1 MKRILFC
8 LLSVAVLGLAQEPGT
23 PQKAVETKSGDPVSP
38 FKWNEDPLDT
48 PRFPHKAYFRKRFE
62 VPSNQIEL
70 RPPAKIEDYVQG
82 GKLEFSLKNYLDL
95 VVGNNTDIEIQR
107 VVVETQ
113 KNAITRA
120 FAPFDP
126 AFFGSFTNQRT
137 KTPTT
142 NSLQGAN
149 TLNQLSQPSQFTLT
163 HTLDTGL
170 QYTTG
175 ITTSKLSTNDSFQL
189 FNPAYTT
196 QFVSSFTQPL
206 LRNRGRDVNRL
217 PITIAR
223 GNLRS
228 GQLNAEAAIQRLL
241 VTSEN
246 AYWDVVAARET
257 LLVQEKALELAS
269 EALKR
274 SRRELELGAISPLD
288 IYQPEAQYAAAE
300 IQLVQSRF
308 RLQQAEDALR
318 KQISVDLNP
327 QLSVLPI
334 VLTETVLPP
343 SDSTEL
349 DREKLVD
356 TALRTRP
363 DLKKAQND
371 LAVDDLKISQVTNL
385 LRPDLSLRGGYTS
398 TGRGGTQN
406 LRTGGQII
414 GGFTDS
420 ISQLFGFGFP
430 IWNFGLQ
437 LRLPLRDRSVQAA
450 VADSLV
456 GKKLD
461 ALTARTQSQT
471 IRQEVLQAVSQ
482 VESSKASVKLAIV
495 NRDLAQKQLDA
506 EQKKFD
512 LGIQQIFFV
521 LDAQGKL
528 VSAEAQL
535 VNQSVQYRRNLLNL
549 LRSTGELLTERGIRV
564 Q

>member
-1 MKRILFC
+1 M
-8 LLSVAVLGLAQEPGT
+8 VAMAQEPT
-23 PQKAVETKSGDPVSP
+23 APQKVVETKTGSDSVNPL
-38 FKWNEDPLDT
+38 KWNQDPLDT
-48 PRFPHKAYFRKRFE
+48 PQFPRKAYFRKRFE

-70 RPPAKIEDYVQG
+70 RPPAKIEDSVQG
-82 GKLEFSLKNYLDL
+82 GKLELSLKNFLDL
-95 VVGNNTDIEIQR
+95 VMGNNTDIEIQR
-107 VVVETQ
+107 LVVETQ

-126 AFFGSFTNQRT
+126 NFFGSFNSQRT

-142 NSLQGAN
+142 NSLQGAS
-149 TLNQLSQPSQFTLT
+149 TLNQLSQPSQFTFT
-163 HTLDTGL
+163 HLLDTGL
-170 QYTTG
+170 QYTAG
-175 ITTSKLSTNDSFQL
+175 VTTSKLSTNDSFQL

-206 LRNRGRDVNRL
+206 LRNRGREVNRL

-223 GNLRS
+223 GNLKS
-228 GQLNAEAAIQRLL
+228 GLLNSEASIQRLL
-241 VTSEN
+241 VTAEN
-246 AYWDVVAARET
+246 AYWDVIAARET
-257 LLVQEKALELAS
+257 LLVQEKALELAA

-300 IQLVQSRF
+300 IQVSQSRF
-308 RLQQAEDALR
+308 RLQQTEDALR
-318 KQISVDLNP
+318 RQISVDLNP
-327 QLSVLPI
+327 QLRTLPI

-343 SDSTEL
+343 SDSTEM

-363 DLKKAQND
+363 DLKKIQND
-371 LAVDDLKISQVTNL
+371 IVVDDLEIRQATNL
-385 LRPDLSLRGGYTS
+385 LRPDFSLRGGYIS

-406 LRTGGQII
+406 LRSGGII
-414 GGFTDS
+414 PGGFTDS

-430 IWNFGLQ
+430 IWNFGVQ
-437 LRLPLRDRSVQAA
+437 LRLPLRDRAAQAGL
-450 VADSLV
+450 ADTLV

-461 ALTARTQSQT
+461 ALSARTQEQT

-528 VSAEAQL
+528 VTAESQL
-535 VNQSVQYRRNLLNL
+535 VNQSVQYRRNILNL
-549 LRSTGELLTERGIRV
+549 LRSTGELLNERGVRV